1 MVQHYIQAVEIFFF
15 FFFLIK
21 WASLDVPAGGLMTSR
36 PGPGDGTGG
45 GAIDTRPQDWP
56 VSGDVT
62 GVGPQ
67 EVTLQIGQAPHD
79 VKAGWIVNMKNRG

>member
-1 MVQHYIQAVEIFFF
+1 MSGAALHSGCGNL

-62 GVGPQ
+62 GGGATGSDFKDWP
-67 EVTLQIGQAPHD
+67 GSS
-79 VKAGWIVNMKNRG
+79 